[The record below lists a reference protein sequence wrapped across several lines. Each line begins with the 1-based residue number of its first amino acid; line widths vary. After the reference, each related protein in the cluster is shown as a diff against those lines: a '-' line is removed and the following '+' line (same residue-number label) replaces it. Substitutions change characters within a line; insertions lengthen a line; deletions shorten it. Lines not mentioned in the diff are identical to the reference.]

1 MTSEG
6 AIHPTESTLHE
17 VAKRAW
23 ELALSDFFF
32 PPLPDPI
39 IEHNH
44 NAASYFYINAEDWT
58 VHLNTSGVPLH
69 MDANEAEPYLR
80 STCHHEIQHYLVCPY
95 DGVTNGMMFAAARRH
110 VNDGTAMFICNLF
123 ADFVVDSKLLRRFP
137 RLSHERIN
145 TSIHDSALRVSNHSQ
160 VWTLVIACYRAMWGF
175 PIPSTVRV
183 DDELYDVAQEIV
195 EVSRKFIDQE
205 TRWPKATEE
214 IAKILE
220 DWIDED
226 EEGLLGSGF
235 GVGSNESSDESKGMK
250 GTIPDDLDKVM
261 GDPREIRNGDRAR
274 KCLQRDESSNLEEEM
289 ERIAI
294 EIELRGGTLEDLE
307 GAYILA
313 GIGDKRKQW
322 VRFWYRA
329 KAKGLIRFEVRHR
342 RETGSTPLT
351 PRVWRLG
358 DPVEELDIVQSL
370 QAFPVLVPNITTRQ
384 WSRISAVGP
393 ESIETPPDLL
403 IVIDSS
409 GSMTWSMSKRKVSGS
424 YHTALVSAF
433 AALDYVLQKGAEV
446 AIINFSDGVRK
457 CKWTT
462 DRSQLEKRLLAY
474 QGGGTVAPIRDIQN
488 MVKASGSHVM
498 VLMITDAEIA
508 NWDELIDTVRTLTRL
523 KNRFFIFHIGSRI
536 ESISNAF
543 HKAGGILISIKTI
556 KDLPGLV
563 IREVRSIYDKTE

>member
-6 AIHPTESTLHE
+6 APHQTESTLEE
-17 VAKRAW
+17 VARRAW
-23 ELALSDFFF
+23 QQALMDFYY
-32 PPLPDPI
+32 PPLPEPI
-39 IEHNH
+39 IEHIPS
-44 NAASYFYINAEDWT
+44 ASSYFYINADDWT
-58 VHLNTSGVPLH
+58 VHLNTVGVPLY

-95 DGVTNGMMFAAARRH
+95 DGVTNAMMFAAARRH
-110 VNDGTAMFICNLF
+110 VTDATAMFICNLF
-123 ADFVVDSKLLRRFP
+123 ADFVVDSKLLKRYP
-137 RLSHERIN
+137 NLSHERIN
-145 TSIHDSALRVSNHSQ
+145 TSIHDSAIRVSDHSRL
-160 VWTLVIACYRAMWGF
+160 WILVISCYRAMWGF
-175 PIPSTVRV
+175 PIPPVV
-183 DDELYDVAQEIV
+183 HIDDETYAVAEQVV
-195 EVSRKFIDQE
+195 EVSRKYLDQE
-205 TRWPKATEE
+205 VKWPKATDE

-226 EEGLLGSGF
+226 EQDLLEGGF
-235 GVGSNESSDESKGMK
+235 GYGSSESTEESSGANS
-250 GTIPDDLDKVM
+250 TVPDDLDKIM

-274 KCLQRDESSNLEEEM
+274 KCLQRDVSSNLEEEL

-294 EIELRGGTLEDLE
+294 EIEQRGGTLEDLE

-313 GIGDKRKQW
+313 GVGDKRKQW
-322 VRFWYRA
+322 IHFWYRA

-351 PRVWRLG
+351 PKVWRLG

-370 QAFPVLVPNITTRQ
+370 QAFPVLVPNVTTRQ
-384 WSRISAVGP
+384 WSRISALGP

-409 GSMTWSMSKRKVSGS
+409 GSMTWSMSKRRVAGS

-433 AALDYVLQKGAEV
+433 AAFDYVLQKGAEV
-446 AIINFSDGVRK
+446 AVINFSDGVRK

-462 DRSQLEKRLLAY
+462 DRARLEKRLLAY
-474 QGGGTVAPIRDIQN
+474 QGGGTVAPIREIQT
-488 MVKASGSHVM
+488 MAKSSGSRVM

-508 NWDELIDTVRTLTRL
+508 NWDELLDTVKTMTRT
-523 KNRFFIFHIGSRI
+523 KNRFFIFHIGSRSKRI
-536 ESISNAF
+536 ADAF
-543 HKAGGILISIKTI
+543 HKVGGNLISIKSV

-563 IREVRSIYDKTE
+563 IREVRGVYDTTE